1 MSAPSHLAPPGL
13 YPPLHAPAPCAAT
26 RHDWLPLVGL
36 VSVWVPAMI
45 ASSSVWGQG
54 DLYGYGWVV
63 PPAAVWLM
71 ARRWQKT
78 QSFLMA
84 TWFFA
89 ELQRMTAA
97 RTLCLLGCAC
107 ALAFMTNIG
116 RIYYLAQIRF
126 NQLNTLLALN
136 SAR

>member
-1 MSAPSHLAPPGL
+1 MMATNETKFQLQAYGDNG
-13 YPPLHAPAPCAAT
+13 CASFEF
-26 RHDWLPLVGL
+26 RMPV
-36 VSVWVPAMI
+36 
-45 ASSSVWGQG
+45 
-54 DLYGYGWVV
+54 
-63 PPAAVWLM
+63 M